1 MTAQRPR
8 PSARLMPGEALVWAG
23 DYRFAAM
30 QHVRSWFD
38 RRPPSLTGPA
48 DARVH
53 VVLVPGVVE
62 RWHFMEPLAKHLVHA
77 GHAVRFVPELDRNL
91 APVLE
96 SAPIVRDVVDRVA
109 AEHPHARIV
118 LVGHSKGGLIGKRVL
133 VDRALE
139 PDMPQPDGLVAL
151 ATPFAG
157 SARARFIPGTWV
169 RELDASSEVLLALAA
184 ERVADARI
192 RVVLPRID
200 PHIPG
205 NEIPEGMQGVRLR
218 ASGHFRPLAT
228 REAAEAVLDAI
239 RALTSD
245 ERPAP
250 GAELREA
257 VRDAADDAE
266 QGGTADR

>member
-1 MTAQRPR
+1 MNAQRQR

-38 RRPPSLTGPA
+38 RRPPSLTGPR

-109 AEHPHARIV
+109 AEHPDARIV

-139 PDMPQPDGLVAL
+139 PDEPQPDGLVAL

-192 RVVLPRID
+192 RVILPRID

-257 VRDAADDAE
+257 VRDASDDAE
-266 QGGTADR
+266 PGVADR